1 MYEQHFGLKA
11 KPFQLSPDAGFFFPS
26 AEHAKALAFLRYG
39 LSQQDGFIVITGNV
53 GAGKTTLAQAL
64 LSELGEH
71 HTVVSVVTSN
81 LAEHEMLQ
89 MVASKL
95 DLEDAATNER
105 SKAGLLKLLH
115 QRFLAETKAGRR
127 VLLLIDEAQNIPNA
141 SIEEL
146 RMLSNLKH
154 YGMPLVQIFL
164 LGQQEF
170 RATLLSQGFEQLRQR
185 VIATH
190 HLKPLTEAETREYIE
205 HRLEVAGWQHN
216 PKFTDRAYQRVHHY
230 TDGIPRRINNLCDR
244 LLLFAFLEDLRIIN
258 RQVVENV
265 ASELDAEL
273 FGCNETATTK
283 RRIFD
288 KPQLNNNAGTVDT
301 SGLEQRLLELENSVE
316 HLRDTLNPELYIIRK
331 ELGLLRTMQQEISKR
346 LTTIEARTD
355 NRKASIR
362 ASRHGH
368 NVLDQEESE
377 SVASDFSRP
386 KPPATTST

>member
-95 DLEDAATNER
+95 DLEGAAANEH
-105 SKAGLLKLLH
+105 SKTGLLKLLQ
-115 QRFLAETKAGRR
+115 QRFLAETVAGRR

-141 SIEEL
+141 SVEEL
-146 RMLSNLKH
+146 RMLSNLNH
-154 YGMPLVQIFL
+154 DGMPLVQIFL

-170 RATLLSQGFEQLRQR
+170 RATLLSPGFEQLRQR

-190 HLKPLTEAETREYIE
+190 HLKPLTDAETREYIE

-216 PKFTDRAYQRVHHY
+216 PKFTDRAYQRIYRY

-244 LLLFAFLEDLRIIN
+244 LLLFAFLEELRIIN
-258 RQVVENV
+258 RQVVENM

-273 FGCNETATTK
+273 FGCEATTPTK
-283 RRIFD
+283 RIFD
-288 KPQLNNNAGTVDT
+288 KPQLNTNAGSVDT
-301 SGLEQRLLELENSVE
+301 SGLERRLLELESSVE

-362 ASRHGH
+362 APRHGG
-368 NVLDQEESE
+368 DEASDREESL
-377 SVASDFSRP
+377 
-386 KPPATTST
+386 